1 MKVYLWTLYIIFFQ
15 TLQLILLGF
24 AVSNINQSFWFHLES
39 GCLLPSLPSN
49 AVFDGTSGIG
59 FICDLNDNIVAP
71 WPTTSYSLPSSC
83 NRSTYKLPPPYHN
96 FSIVLCNIFTV
107 TKPKTYLHYEQFLIH
122 LFLLFMELQLQN
134 FHLFLQQRL
143 HKMVRTIL
151 LYFYKLVFQVWSS
164 LHFKAMAV
172 VKYRVS

>member
-39 GCLLPSLPSN
+39 GCLLTSLPSN

-83 NRSTYKLPPPYHN
+83 NRSTYKLPTISQFLPLQHW
-96 FSIVLCNIFTV
+96 IVLCNIFT
-107 TKPKTYLHYEQFLIH
+107 
-122 LFLLFMELQLQN
+122 M
-134 FHLFLQQRL
+134 
-143 HKMVRTIL
+143 TI
-151 LYFYKLVFQVWSS
+151 SS
-164 LHFKAMAV
+164 LCTMYNSF
-172 VKYRVS
+172 VSSIHWIAATKLPSLPTATSSQNGKNHTTVLLQTGFSGLIFSSFQSNGSCKI